1 MYVHVF
7 QFIVIKHGSMTWSLF
22 FFLFREWV
30 DVNGFIWIFQQPA
43 DDRSMSSISMK
54 RDKIGGRAWVLHG
67 YKWLLSS
74 HLITASLQIEK
85 NESNQIKLLYY
96 CCLII
101 VSLRCGCI
109 NTIGIMGSESM
120 LTHFCHYW
128 SRHFSTGYA
137 SKVKTFSSTWDGIK
151 FDHYPSP
158 DWNFGNFMIRFWVK
172 PYKPWYFKGWT
183 TPASSTALVLNCAC
197 HTRHVNIKQVVAA
210 DCGEWSKPYQV
221 NLLNIDMVAPHIP

>member
-1 MYVHVF
+1 
-7 QFIVIKHGSMTWSLF
+7 
-22 FFLFREWV
+22 
-30 DVNGFIWIFQQPA
+30 
-43 DDRSMSSISMK
+43 MSSISMK

-96 CCLII
+96 CCLICGI

-158 DWNFGNFMIRFWVK
+158 DWNFGNFRIRFWVK
-172 PYKPWYFKGWT
+172 AYKPWYFKGWT
-183 TPASSTALVLNCAC
+183 TQASSTALVLNCAC
-197 HTRHVNIKQVVAA
+197 HTRHVNIQQAVAS
-210 DCGEWSKPYQV
+210 DCGEHALPSKLVEYRHGCATYSIALFIPLESLRCMPLRYLSPTISS
-221 NLLNIDMVAPHIP
+221 NLVHMSSYPSSVVKSNPIHQKL